1 MKLHNRCASQ
11 VSPDCNLGPHKL
23 HVLPPTAICP
33 TVLDRQRSVC
43 REKAR
48 DRVDPPEMG
57 PGSFQISPM
66 RGSQPL
72 LVFVNPKSGGRQGAK
87 LHRKF
92 LYQLNPRQVYSLGK
106 TGPQAGLQMFRDVPD
121 TVILVC
127 GGDGTVGWVMDVMD
141 KMPLVHQAKVAVIPL
156 GTGNDLARCLHW
168 GGGYEGE
175 SLWKLI
181 GRISQSSTVMLDRWS
196 ITVSDEEKDKSEP
209 LIRDSDRVP
218 YNIINN
224 YFSIGVDAAICS
236 KFHAEREKNPQ
247 KFNNRM
253 KNKLW
258 YFEYATSETF
268 SNSCRNLQEN
278 LQIICDGITLQ
289 LSEGPSLQGI
299 AILNI
304 PSTHGGTNMW
314 GDSKAKASRKKK
326 KESDR
331 EYSSTSSLGD
341 LIDLSGAVQDIG
353 DKRIEV
359 VGLENCL
366 HMGQVR
372 TGLRSSGKR
381 LAQCSHIIIRTKKQ
395 FPMQIDGEP
404 WNQPPCT
411 IEIGHKNQVPML
423 LAPPPKS
430 RSFFN
435 FLAQIG
441 GRQEDGYD

>member
-1 MKLHNRCASQ
+1 
-11 VSPDCNLGPHKL
+11 
-23 HVLPPTAICP
+23 
-33 TVLDRQRSVC
+33 
-43 REKAR
+43 
-48 DRVDPPEMG
+48 MG
-57 PGSFQISPM
+57 
-66 RGSQPL
+66 
-72 LVFVNPKSGGRQGAK
+72 
-87 LHRKF
+87 
-92 LYQLNPRQVYSLGK
+92 
-106 TGPQAGLQMFRDVPD
+106 GLKMFREVPD

-181 GRISQSSTVMLDRWS
+181 GRISQLSTVMLDRWS
-196 ITVSDEEKDKSEP
+196 NTVSDEEKDKSEP

-258 YFEYATSETF
+258 YFEYETSETF

-278 LQIICDGITLQ
+278 LEIICDGITLQ

-326 KESDR
+326 KEGDR
-331 EYSSTSSLGD
+331 ECSSTSSLGD

-381 LAQCSHIIIRTKKQ
+381 LAQCSHIIIKTKKK
-395 FPMQIDGEP
+395 FPMQVDGEP
-404 WNQPPCT
+404 WSQPPCT
-411 IEIGHKNQVPML
+411 IEISHKNQVPML

-430 RSFFN
+430 RSLFS
-435 FLAQIG
+435 FLQLL
-441 GRQEDGYD
+441 RRKSDDFLDEN

>member
-1 MKLHNRCASQ
+1 
-11 VSPDCNLGPHKL
+11 
-23 HVLPPTAICP
+23 
-33 TVLDRQRSVC
+33 
-43 REKAR
+43 
-48 DRVDPPEMG
+48 
-57 PGSFQISPM
+57 
-66 RGSQPL
+66 
-72 LVFVNPKSGGRQGAK
+72 
-87 LHRKF
+87 
-92 LYQLNPRQVYSLGK
+92 
-106 TGPQAGLQMFRDVPD
+106 
-121 TVILVC
+121 
-127 GGDGTVGWVMDVMD
+127 
-141 KMPLVHQAKVAVIPL
+141 
-156 GTGNDLARCLHW
+156 
-168 GGGYEGE
+168 
-175 SLWKLI
+175 
-181 GRISQSSTVMLDRWS
+181 MLDRWS

-209 LIRDSDRVP
+209 LIRDSDKVP

-326 KESDR
+326 KEGDR

-341 LIDLSGAVQDIG
+341 LIDLSGAIQDIG

-435 FLAQIG
+435 FLTQIG
-441 GRQEDGYD
+441 GRHDDGYD